1 MNRKYILSC
10 CSTSDLSL
18 KEYKELDIEHIAFH
32 YYMDNVEHID
42 DNFTSI
48 TSDAFY
54 NAMASGVKTRTSQ
67 VNVEEFL
74 NYFESFLKDGN
85 DIIHLTLSSGI
96 SGVINSATTAAT
108 ILSEKYPD
116 RKIYIVDSL
125 CGSGG
130 YALLMYK
137 LSELRKN
144 KASIEEVK
152 TYAENNRLRIIHHLF
167 PSDLRYFFSGG
178 RVRKAVGFISNII
191 HFCPIIEANKEGKM
205 VFKKQAI
212 GKRKAI
218 FELYNLLKETADN
231 GLNYNDLFIIAHA
244 HMKDEAESFKIQIE
258 GEFINLKDKIKIM
271 EIGTTMGSHCGP
283 GTMMLN
289 YFGKRRD

>member
-1 MNRKYILSC
+1 MNNYVLSC

-18 KEYKELDIEHIAFH
+18 DEYKNLDIEHIAFH
-32 YYMDNVEHID
+32 YFMNDVEHID

-54 NAMASGVKTRTSQ
+54 NAMSNNVKTRTSQ
-67 VNVEEFL
+67 VNVEEFTV
-74 NYFESFLKDGN
+74 YFEKFLKEN
-85 DIIHLTLSSGI
+85 KDIIHVTLSSGI
-96 SGVINSATTAAT
+96 SGVINSATAAAA
-108 ILSEKYPD
+108 LLREKYPS
-116 RKIYIVDSL
+116 RKIIIVDSL

-144 KASIEEVK
+144 GHTIDELND
-152 TYAENNRLRIIHHLF
+152 YAINNRLRIIHLLF
-167 PSDLRYFFSGG
+167 PTDLRYFFSGG
-178 RVRKAVGFISNII
+178 RVKKALGFISNII

-205 VFKKQAI
+205 VLKKKSI
-212 GKRKAI
+212 GKKHALSD
-218 FELYNLLKETADN
+218 LYDLFKETVDN
-231 GLNYNDLFIIAHA
+231 GVNYNDLLIIAHA
-244 HMKDEAESFKIQIE
+244 HMKEEAEELKVKILS
-258 GEFINLKDKIKIM
+258 EFINLKDKIKIM

-289 YFGKRRD
+289 YFGKLRK